1 MKNFEIIQNI
11 NAIERLKSKERAA
24 SKSKYSVKVGFF
36 LTSNRNKL
44 KNAYIVYED
53 FKKELDK
60 EYLVFE
66 GEKIK
71 MNNNAP
77 VLKDESKQG
86 EYSTKLI
93 ELLNEEQEV
102 NLSKITFE
110 DLEKCHDLTLEEQ
123 EDIFFMLEE

>member
-24 SKSKYSVKVGFF
+24 GKSKYSVKVGFF
-36 LTSNRNKL
+36 LTSNRNNL

-66 GEKIK
+66 GEQIK
-71 MNNNAP
+71 MNDNVP

-102 NLSKITFE
+102 TISKITFV